1 VSYHVLD
8 PDEVAPLP
16 GRSATT
22 RSLSDA
28 ADFDVLGARI
38 YEAAP
43 GEQIPK
49 KYHYHE
55 KQEEVLFVLDGEMHV
70 DTPDGEVV
78 VPAGKAWLV
87 EPGNPHRAHNP
98 DDAEGTVRV
107 FAAGAPAS
115 DGGIQYDPGEE

>member
-1 VSYHVLD
+1 MSYHVLD
-8 PDEVAPLP
+8 PDDIDPLP

-28 ADFDVLGARI
+28 AGFELLGARV

-49 KYHYHE
+49 KYHYHDD
-55 KQEEVLFVLDGEMHV
+55 QEEMLFVLEGDLHVETPEGEKV
-70 DTPDGEVV
+70 I
-78 VPAGKAWLV
+78 PAGKAWLV

-98 DDAEGTVRV
+98 ADAEGTVRV
-107 FAAGAPAS
+107 LSAGAPSS
-115 DGGIQYDPGEE
+115 DGGIQYDPDAA